1 VETEHAGAQ
10 KLPACIGFAQGSAP
24 RLLKASESKACVEF
38 LRCHLDQNPEPFE
51 ISGRTGS
58 EKPQWGTKRP
68 NSFNVSLVEEI
79 RDILHQEHGHRVR
92 AQMVNGIAC
101 SLAAA
106 SRGHLY
112 HGLLHR
118 RVGVRLAEVLA
129 AKTGGEQDRARR
141 RINNWASPLVPN
153 TRSIKPSCIRC
164 IVEDATSTCEGE
176 LVDDIHQELLLG
188 RLNLARVHATQA
200 LALVELLD
208 DGIASAP
215 TKNRSTDRWIDI

>member
-1 VETEHAGAQ
+1 MFLNRA
-10 KLPACIGFAQGSAP
+10 KLILF
-24 RLLKASESKACVEF
+24 F
-38 LRCHLDQNPEPFE
+38 
-51 ISGRTGS
+51 
-58 EKPQWGTKRP
+58 WGGP
-68 NSFNVSLVEEI
+68 
-79 RDILHQEHGHRVR
+79 
-92 AQMVNGIAC
+92 VNG
-101 SLAAA
+101 SQD
-106 SRGHLY
+106 Y

-129 AKTGGEQDRARR
+129 AKTGGEEDRARR

-164 IVEDATSTCEGE
+164 IVEDATSTWEGE

-215 TKNRSTDRWIDI
+215 TKSIYRSMDRYI